1 MREHAPT
8 APPDNHGLLVLPCN
22 PLLPPAPLQL
32 KYLYT
37 ALTNAHLLAGWG
49 AHAVTAVAAITCF
62 ALEDGAI
69 AMKWPPLF
77 HSAWHCLSAV
87 TVGQTYT
94 LLHHLERAQ
103 PAQLLVTPAAAI

>member
-1 MREHAPT
+1 MTTCSRPSHPT
-8 APPDNHGLLVLPCN
+8 TRP
-22 PLLPPAPLQL
+22 L
-32 KYLYT
+32 KYQYT

-49 AHAVTAVAAITCF
+49 AHAVTAVAAIACF

-94 LLHHLERAQ
+94 LLHHLETAQ
-103 PAQLLVTPAAAI
+103 PAQQLLLLRGAAV